1 MAVGRGVRRGVGR
14 GVGLG
19 AVRGSMVGAGV
30 GRGVGLGVGFGARRG
45 LRRRRRL
52 RGRRGDRCDRDGAGR
67 ERRLAAVVRGGRDDH
82 RVGPCRQ
89 GARPRVGDAGAPGA
103 DPRPHHRVVAAAD
116 ADRHPVRARSADVA
130 IDSADQDRGRR
141 RPVSWRDDGVGEAR
155 LVRGGRHRRRERG
168 QQQGGGGDCPE
179 PPGHLCCRT
188 TIPDAQGSASRP
200 GRRPM
205 PARGC
210 RPGRG
215 RAMVRGSGSKP
226 PSGRP
231 REWPV
236 VPRQRAL
243 DGAVRSGPADG
254 PTAAGRWPGIVM
266 APGRRPALRSARWIP
281 PPRPAPTDRP
291 PRR

>member
-1 MAVGRGVRRGVGR
+1 M
-14 GVGLG
+14 
-19 AVRGSMVGAGV
+19 
-30 GRGVGLGVGFGARRG
+30 
-45 LRRRRRL
+45 
-52 RGRRGDRCDRDGAGR
+52 
-67 ERRLAAVVRGGRDDH
+67 
-82 RVGPCRQ
+82 
-89 GARPRVGDAGAPGA
+89 
-103 DPRPHHRVVAAAD
+103 VAAAD

-130 IDSADQDRGRR
+130 IDNADQDRGRR

-254 PTAAGRWPGIVM
+254 PTAAGAWPGIVM
-266 APGRRPALRSARWIP
+266 APGGGRPYAP
-281 PPRPAPTDRP
+281 PDGSHRLVP
-291 PRR
+291 PRRTDRLAADRDAPRCGARRNGCHPRGPDHPDAVRRAGDARAALPDPPRRPPCSSGPWRSRPGAACWCRVPAGWPPL